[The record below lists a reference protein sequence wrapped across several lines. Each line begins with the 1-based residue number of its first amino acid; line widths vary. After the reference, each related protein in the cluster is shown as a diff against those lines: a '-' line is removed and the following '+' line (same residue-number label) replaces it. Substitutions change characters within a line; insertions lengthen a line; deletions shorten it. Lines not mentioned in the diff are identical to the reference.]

1 MQALDFTPATD
12 EQALYS
18 AHHGWL
24 QSWLH
29 RKLGNAFDAADLAQE
44 TFVRLLQRRRTT
56 EGYGD
61 EPRALLTHI
70 AKGLLID
77 QWRRQE
83 VEQAYLDAIDHHP
96 EQHMPSEEMRLLV
109 LDALCRIESMLR
121 DLPEKTQQIFL
132 MAQLDG
138 LKYAE
143 IADQIGMALIT
154 VKRHMRTAF
163 LACMMTV

>member
-1 MQALDFTPATD
+1 MHVLDFTPAS
-12 EQALYS
+12 EVQALYS
-18 AHHGWL
+18 QHHGWL

-29 RKLGNAFDAADLAQE
+29 RKLGNAFDAADLAQD
-44 TFVRLLQRRRTT
+44 TFVRLLQRRRAD
-56 EGYGD
+56 GYGD

-70 AKGLLID
+70 AKGLVID
-77 QWRRQE
+77 HWRRQE
-83 VEQAYLDAIDHHP
+83 VEHAYMEAIAHLPDRHV
-96 EQHMPSEEMRLLV
+96 PSEETRLLV

-143 IADQIGMALIT
+143 IAEQIGMALIT

-163 LACMMTV
+163 MACMMTV